1 MMADYD
7 GKNPHALKQL
17 IAGRAMRPFPKEV
30 MDACYKAAQEL
41 YAETAANN
49 ANFKKIYEDYRK
61 FMNDSNLW
69 FRVAEAQYS
78 NYMFSQR

>member
-1 MMADYD
+1 
-7 GKNPHALKQL
+7 
-17 IAGRAMRPFPKEV
+17 